1 MIKTLIVED
10 NLEYVKNTLN
20 NTLNNTLS
28 KFKDIQI
35 RYIATTVKEAINI
48 IYNNKIDLIFLDLK
62 LPDSSGL
69 EILKKLKTFN
79 YIEKISVIVIS
90 GDAILINKANYE
102 YKVNNIINKVEK
114 EEIMY
119 QKIKQSIDEINYMDR
134 EKNIKEL
141 IKEITNMGYNWKYK
155 GTNYLMEAIIYIYT
169 SNNLDLMDNLEKNV
183 YKYIAY
189 KNNKNVNNIK
199 TNIVKSTERL
209 INSKQSIIDTTTP
222 KQAINVILNK
232 LLINF

>member
-10 NLEYVKNTLN
+10 NLEFVK

-35 RYIATTVKEAINI
+35 RYIATTVKEALNI
-48 IYNNKIDLIFLDLK
+48 IYNDKIDLIFLDLK
-62 LPDSSGL
+62 LADSNGL
-69 EILKKLKTFN
+69 EILKKLKSFN
-79 YIEKISVIVIS
+79 YIEEISVIVIS
-90 GDAILINKANYE
+90 GDATLINKANYE
-102 YKVNNIINKVEK
+102 YKVNNIINKIEK

-119 QKIKQSIDEINYMDR
+119 NKIKKSIDDINYIDK
-134 EKNIKEL
+134 EEIIKETI

-155 GTNYLMEAIIYIYT
+155 GTNYLMEAILFIYT
-169 SNNLDLMDNLEKNV
+169 SNNLDLVDNLEKNV
-183 YKYIAY
+183 YRYIAY

-199 TNIVKSTERL
+199 TNIIKSTERL
-209 INSKQSIIDTTTP
+209 IDSKQNSIDTVTP
-222 KQAINVILNK
+222 KQAINAILNK

>member
-1 MIKTLIVED
+1 M
-10 NLEYVKNTLN
+10 
-20 NTLNNTLS
+20 
-28 KFKDIQI
+28 
-35 RYIATTVKEAINI
+35 
-48 IYNNKIDLIFLDLK
+48 
-62 LPDSSGL
+62 
-69 EILKKLKTFN
+69 KKLKAYN

-119 QKIKQSIDEINYMDR
+119 KKIKQSIDEINYIDR
-134 EKNIKEL
+134 EDIIKEII

-155 GTNYLMEAIIYIYT
+155 GTNYLMEAILFIYT
-169 SNNLDLMDNLEKNV
+169 SNNLDLVDNLEKNV

-199 TNIVKSTERL
+199 TNIIKSTERL
-209 INSKQSIIDTTTP
+209 INQKQNTIDTVTP
-222 KQAINVILNK
+222 KQAINAILNK
-232 LLINF
+232 ILINF

>member
-10 NLEYVKNTLN
+10 NLEYVK

-48 IYNNKIDLIFLDLK
+48 IYNNKIDLILLDLK
-62 LPDSSGL
+62 LSDSNGL
-69 EILKKLKTFN
+69 EILKKLKSFN
-79 YIEKISVIVIS
+79 YIEKISIIVIS
-90 GDAILINKANYE
+90 GDSILINKANYE

-114 EEIMY
+114 EEIIY
-119 QKIKQSIDEINYMDR
+119 NKIKQSIDEINYRDR
-134 EKNIKEL
+134 EEIIKKII

-155 GTNYLMEAIIYIYT
+155 GTNYLMEAIWFIYT
-169 SNNLDLMDNLEKNV
+169 SNNLDLVDNLEKNV

-199 TNIVKSTERL
+199 TNIIKSTKRL
-209 INSKQSIIDTTTP
+209 IDSKQNTIDTVTP
-222 KQAINVILNK
+222 KQAINAILNK

>member
-20 NTLNNTLS
+20 NTLS
-28 KFKDIQI
+28 KFEDIQI
-35 RYIATTVKEAINI
+35 RYIATTVKEAVNI

-69 EILKKLKTFN
+69 EILKKLKAYN

-119 QKIKQSIDEINYMDR
+119 KKIKQSIDEINYIDR
-134 EKNIKEL
+134 EDIIKEII

-155 GTNYLMEAIIYIYT
+155 GTNYLMEAILFIYT
-169 SNNLDLMDNLEKNV
+169 SNNLDLVDNLEKNV

-199 TNIVKSTERL
+199 TNIIKSTERL
-209 INSKQSIIDTTTP
+209 INQKQNTIDTVTP
-222 KQAINVILNK
+222 KQAINAILNK
-232 LLINF
+232 ILINF

>member
-20 NTLNNTLS
+20 NTLS
-28 KFKDIQI
+28 KFEDIQI
-35 RYIATTVKEAINI
+35 RYIATTVKEAVNI

-69 EILKKLKTFN
+69 EILKKLKAYN

-119 QKIKQSIDEINYMDR
+119 KKIKQSIDEINYIDR
-134 EKNIKEL
+134 EDIIKE
-141 IKEITNMGYNWKYK
+141 IIVKEITNMGYNWKYK
-155 GTNYLMEAIIYIYT
+155 GTNYLMEAILFIYT
-169 SNNLDLMDNLEKNV
+169 SNNIDLVDNLEKNV

-199 TNIVKSTERL
+199 TNIIKSTEKL
-209 INSKQSIIDTTTP
+209 INQKQNTIDTVTP
-222 KQAINVILNK
+222 KQAINAILNK
-232 LLINF
+232 ILINF

>member
-155 GTNYLMEAIIYIYT
+155 GTNYLMEAIIYIYIYF
-169 SNNLDLMDNLEKNV
+169 K
-183 YKYIAY
+183 
-189 KNNKNVNNIK
+189 
-199 TNIVKSTERL
+199 
-209 INSKQSIIDTTTP
+209 
-222 KQAINVILNK
+222 
-232 LLINF
+232 